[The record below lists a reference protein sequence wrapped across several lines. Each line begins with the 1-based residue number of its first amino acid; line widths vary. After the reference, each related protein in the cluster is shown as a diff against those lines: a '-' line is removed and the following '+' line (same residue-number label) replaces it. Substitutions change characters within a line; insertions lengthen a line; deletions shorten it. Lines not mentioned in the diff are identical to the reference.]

1 MTLICA
7 RLNGPGKA
15 TYCSSPMHSDKRSTL
30 KNRWKEQIN
39 IQARSL
45 FLQGRY
51 LMHVAI
57 IALCTF
63 MFLSDV
69 VKTTG
74 IPASVLYLIC
84 SNINV
89 YIFLLL
95 IIPLARAMKNRWL
108 VWIGFILNLGLS
120 VAFGFA
126 AFYCLNKVLPGGNL
140 PGFNYGYLFGI
151 VWQYISVY
159 YFFDL
164 FIQQK
169 ELNHYRKNLEQKIE
183 AENQF
188 LKTQINP
195 HFLFNTLNN
204 IYSQSIDDP
213 EASVETIQQLRQ
225 MLQYMLYDCEQDFV
239 PLSEEIAFIK
249 SYQTLETIR
258 NKSSNTEISFKI
270 TGAVEKQKIAP
281 LLLINF
287 IENAFK
293 HGVRSNIDQ
302 SFIRINIYIYDK
314 KFTLITENSKPAIA
328 EHNALEKDKGIGIE
342 NVKKRL
348 ALLYPKR
355 HQLFFKDEADTYTT
369 TLKIR
374 LYK

>member
-1 MTLICA
+1 
-7 RLNGPGKA
+7 
-15 TYCSSPMHSDKRSTL
+15 MHSDKRTTL
-30 KNRWKEQIN
+30 KHRWKEQIN

-51 LMHVAI
+51 LVHMAI
-57 IALCTF
+57 IAIVTF
-63 MFLSDV
+63 MFLSDE

-74 IPASVLYLIC
+74 IQASVLYLIC

-120 VAFGFA
+120 VVFGFT
-126 AFYCLNKVLPGGNL
+126 AFYCLNKVQPGGHL
-140 PGFNYGYLFGI
+140 PGFNYGYLLGI

-188 LKTQINP
+188 LKMQINP

-293 HGVRSNIDQ
+293 HGVKSNIDQ

-314 KFTLITENSKPAIA
+314 KFTLITENSKPVIA
-328 EHNALEKDKGIGIE
+328 ERNTLEKDKGIGIE

-355 HQLFFKDEADTYTT
+355 HQLFFKNETDTFTT

>member
-1 MTLICA
+1 
-7 RLNGPGKA
+7 
-15 TYCSSPMHSDKRSTL
+15 MHPDNSTTL
-30 KNRWKEQIN
+30 KNRWKEQVN
-39 IQARSL
+39 LQVRSL

-51 LMHVAI
+51 LVHIAI
-57 IALCTF
+57 IAIVTSI
-63 MFLSDV
+63 FLSEE

-74 IPASVLYLIC
+74 ITASVLYLIC

-89 YIFLLL
+89 YVFLLL

-120 VAFGFA
+120 VAFGFM
-126 AFYCLNKVLPGGNL
+126 AFYGLKKIQPAGNL
-140 PGFNYGYLFGI
+140 PDFHSGYLFSI
-151 VWQYISVY
+151 VWLYISVY

-164 FIQQK
+164 YIQQK
-169 ELNHYRKNLEQKIE
+169 ELNRYRKNLEQKIE
-183 AENQF
+183 AEDQF

-204 IYSQSIDDP
+204 IYSQSIDAP

-258 NKSSNTEISFKI
+258 NKSSNTAISFKL
-270 TGAVEKQKIAP
+270 TGAVEKQRIAP

-293 HGVRSNIDQ
+293 HGVKSNIGQ
-302 SFIRINIYIYDK
+302 SFVRINIYVYDK
-314 KFTLITENSKPAIA
+314 KLTLITENSKPLIA
-328 EHNALEKDKGIGIE
+328 EHNTLEKDKGIGIE

-355 HQLFFKDEADTYTT
+355 HQLFFKDEAGTYTT